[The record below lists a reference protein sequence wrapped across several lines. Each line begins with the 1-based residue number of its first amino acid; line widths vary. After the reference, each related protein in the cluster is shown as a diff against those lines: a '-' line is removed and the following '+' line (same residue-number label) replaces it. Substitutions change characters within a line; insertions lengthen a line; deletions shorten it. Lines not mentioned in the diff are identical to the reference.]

1 MDKRLNKGEFSYNL
15 ALKGLKI
22 KKYEIFSK
30 ISYIYIYI
38 LHLKTSGRL
47 NWFAE
52 KDSLVISIS
61 VFVEISLISE
71 KCVAESERCLEG
83 IADRLEGN
91 VREVD
96 TIPRRNRSKIIYATS
111 RSATK

>member
-1 MDKRLNKGEFSYNL
+1 MDKGLNKGEFSYNL
-15 ALKGLKI
+15 ALKGFKV
-22 KKYEIFSK
+22 KTYEISSK

-38 LHLKTSGRL
+38 LHFKTSGRL

-52 KDSLVISIS
+52 RNSLVICIS

-71 KCVAESERCLEG
+71 KCVAKSERCLEG

-96 TIPRRNRSKIIYATS
+96 TISRRNRSEIIYATS
-111 RSATK
+111 RSTTK

>member
-1 MDKRLNKGEFSYNL
+1 MDKGLNKGEFSYNL

-22 KKYEIFSK
+22 KNMKFLRKYRT
-30 ISYIYIYI
+30 YIYI
-38 LHLKTSGRL
+38 LHFKTSGRL

-52 KDSLVISIS
+52 RNSLVICIS

-71 KCVAESERCLEG
+71 KCVAKSERCLEG
-83 IADRLEGN
+83 IANRLEGN

-96 TIPRRNRSKIIYATS
+96 TISRRYRSEIIYATS
-111 RSATK
+111 HSTTK